1 MDWLIARLELSEFL
15 DRAPRRARMS
25 LLNYLPKVETAQ
37 RFAIAMKGTAMK
49 ALFVAV
55 IFAASTSM
63 AFAQYSFGTGSNSR
77 STYVQPRINSNGSY
91 TGGHYRTTP
100 NNTQMDN
107 YGTRGNYNPYTG
119 RTGTRTPRY

>member
-1 MDWLIARLELSEFL
+1 
-15 DRAPRRARMS
+15 
-25 LLNYLPKVETAQ
+25 
-37 RFAIAMKGTAMK
+37 MK
-49 ALFVAV
+49 ALFVAA
-55 IFAASTSM
+55 ILAASTSV
-63 AFAQYSFGTGSNSR
+63 AFAQYGYGSRSGSGYGFGSGSNSS
-77 STYVQPRINSNGSY
+77 STYVRPHINSNGSF

>member
-1 MDWLIARLELSEFL
+1 MLSGADAGPLEAELYFLPIYWGLSQRNASPFKQ
-15 DRAPRRARMS
+15 RRS
-25 LLNYLPKVETAQ
+25 
-37 RFAIAMKGTAMK
+37 AMK
-49 ALFVAV
+49 AIFVAV

-63 AFAQYSFGTGSNSR
+63 AFAQYGYGTGSNSR
-77 STYVQPRINSNGSY
+77 STYVQPRINSNGTF

-100 NNTQMDN
+100 NNTQLDN